1 LIGKP
6 LESHRVATDRNA
18 GIIDGAGSFVVRIGG
33 VGGCDSASII
43 GLANLS
49 LVAYRDCHT
58 VPGLRS
64 ARKASQRSP
73 GATFFRQLR
82 GYHGLL
88 DGATHLLL
96 IP

>member
-43 GLANLS
+43 GLANRS
-49 LVAYRDCHT
+49 LVAYRDE
-58 VPGLRS
+58 
-64 ARKASQRSP
+64 
-73 GATFFRQLR
+73 
-82 GYHGLL
+82 
-88 DGATHLLL
+88 
-96 IP
+96 